1 LFTLQLIVG
10 LAIVVVG
17 RLFSLERGASGEAD
31 SPGVLRLGLAAT
43 IAFDMVMILL
53 VARLTNSKS
62 PKELM
67 RGLAIRSPEFSNIWV
82 PALAVVSM
90 YGFVAGYAALARSLG
105 PDWIVPR
112 STIPDEITADPWTLL
127 LAGLLTC
134 VFAPVAEEVF
144 YRGLLTRGLLRWGAY
159 PALVIP
165 AVIFS
170 AIHLDPG
177 SFVPFVVV
185 GVVIGWLYWR
195 RGSLTDAIV
204 FHFLFNWTSF
214 VLLIATS

>member
-1 LFTLQLIVG
+1 MG
-10 LAIVVVG
+10 LAIVGVAG
-17 RLFSLERGASGEAD
+17 LFSLERAASGEPD
-31 SPGVLRLGLAAT
+31 SAGVLRIGLAAT
-43 IAFDMVMILL
+43 IAFDVFMVIL
-53 VARLTNSKS
+53 VARLTSSKS

-67 RGLAIRSPEFSNIWV
+67 RAIALRSPDLANIWV
-82 PALAVVSM
+82 PALAVLAM
-90 YGFVAGYAALARSLG
+90 YGFVAGYAGLARSLG

-159 PALVIP
+159 PALVVP
-165 AVIFS
+165 AVTFS

-185 GVVIGWLYWR
+185 GLVIGWLYWR

-204 FHFLFNWTSF
+204 FHLLFNWTSF
-214 VLLIATS
+214 VLLVATS